1 MSDLSTPDE
10 LWQRLQEHTDAVER
24 RAADDSSFDKY
35 SVLGMHADVRPYL
48 ENWAA
53 YNTEQRVVIA
63 EAVNYLSQVH
73 DPFAD
78 AGADGYD
85 DDRMLLAELPQR
97 VRELATDA

>member
-85 DDRMLLAELPQR
+85 DDRTLLAELPARIKELQR
-97 VRELATDA
+97 D